1 MPTSRSIQRE
11 LDALKK
17 EIAGL
22 RAEGK
27 RMKKQ
32 ASAVASNGAHSLGA
46 IKEELTDKVSEIK
59 DTLVSGASGAMDEI
73 SEQLDELREK
83 VSEYSE
89 QAEDTVKAHPFVA
102 VAGALA
108 VGWLIGRLL
117 R

>member
-1 MPTSRSIQRE
+1 MATSRSMQRE

-27 RMKKQ
+27 RIKKQ
-32 ASAVASNGAHSLGA
+32 AGAVASNGANSFGA
-46 IKEELTDKVSEIK
+46 IKEELVDKVSEIK
-59 DTLVSGASGAMDEI
+59 DTLASGASGAMDEI
-73 SEQLDELREK
+73 TEQLDDLRER

-108 VGWLIGRLL
+108 VGWLIGRLT

>member
-11 LDALKK
+11 LDSLKK

-27 RMKKQ
+27 RVKKQ
-32 ASAVASNGAHSLGA
+32 AAAVASNGASTLDA
-46 IKEELTDKVSEIK
+46 IKDEIADKVSEIK
-59 DTLVSGASGAMDEI
+59 DTLASGASGAADEI
-73 SEQLDELREK
+73 SEQLEELREK
-83 VSEYSE
+83 VSEYSG
-89 QAEDTVKAHPFVA
+89 QAEDKVKAHPFVA

-108 VGWLIGRLL
+108 VGWLIGRLT